1 MSIFYSSYISLCAKH
16 NKSASKVAEEIGL
29 SRASANGWRNGA
41 MPSEVN
47 LQKIADYFGVSVEY
61 LKGETENPSVENKGV
76 ESKLPQ
82 SEDEETIKELYDLTK
97 GLSKNDIA
105 LVKAFIAGVRANHED
120 G

>member
-1 MSIFYSSYISLCAKH
+1 VDFYNKFIELCNQKGVKPSPMLESIGIQ
-16 NKSASKVAEEIGL
+16 KSANSNWKKRKSKPT
-29 SRASANGWRNGA
+29 SA
-41 MPSEVN
+41 N

>member
-1 MSIFYSSYISLCAKH
+1 MSNFYSIFISLCA
-16 NKSASKVAEEIGL
+16 NKKVSASLVAEKIGL
-29 SRASANGWRNGA
+29 SRASAFGWKKGA
-41 MPSEVN
+41 LPSDVN